1 MEDNKKN
8 FWKGALAGALAMFMV
23 GAAALGIMN
32 VAGVDLGTSQEK
44 VVNAQEEK
52 KLNKLKKLIDE
63 NYLYTDDLKEED
75 LENGLYS
82 GYINAL
88 GDPYS
93 VYYDEEQT
101 KSLQESTSG
110 EYSGIGVV
118 FSQNQETKVIT
129 AVQVYENSPANEAGI
144 QANDILYKVGDK
156 DVSGTDLSDVV
167 QLIRGVENTTVDIT
181 VLRGDD
187 AKEVTMTVT
196 RRKIQVETVKSE
208 MKDDQIG
215 YIRVTEFDSVTYDQ
229 FKSALDSLE
238 EQGMKGL
245 VVDLR
250 ANPGGNL
257 ATVTQMLDLLLP
269 KGTIVSTKDKSD
281 HEEVISSDD
290 EHQFTKPMAVVV
302 DGNSASASEIF
313 AGAIQ
318 DYGLGLIVGTTTY
331 GKGIVQQIFDLGDGC
346 EEMGNKVN
354 DYLVKW
360 RKEETRFQKDNLV
373 FNGYEKPNYL
383 INAKVPRFGSG
394 EAKGIINESV
404 RGKDLYLMVDV
415 CNYSLTYSLSGNTNH
430 MSPDDHF
437 QNLKRVIAAVGG
449 KARRLNVIM
458 PFLYES
464 RQHKRSGRESLDCA
478 LGLQELV
485 RMGVDNIITFDAH
498 DPRVQ
503 NAIPLNGFETIRPT
517 YQFVKG
523 LLKHVPDLQIDA
535 DHMMAISPDE
545 GATGRAIYFA
555 NVLGLD
561 MGMFYKRRDYTTI
574 VDGRNPIVAHEFLGS
589 SVEGKDVIILDDMI
603 SSGDSILDVA
613 RQLKM
618 RKAKRIYAA
627 ATFGLFTNGMEK
639 FDQAYEEGLISG
651 ILTTNLIY
659 QTPELLSRP
668 YYINCDMSKYIAL
681 VIDTLN
687 HDASIS
693 SILDP
698 SERIQN
704 VVEKY
709 KKGEAID

>member
-1 MEDNKKN
+1 MLHRSERILDNIP
-8 FWKGALAGALAMFMV
+8 V
-23 GAAALGIMN
+23 GSLGI
-32 VAGVDLGTSQEK
+32 
-44 VVNAQEEK
+44 
-52 KLNKLKKLIDE
+52 I
-63 NYLYTDDLKEED
+63 
-75 LENGLYS
+75 
-82 GYINAL
+82 
-88 GDPYS
+88 
-93 VYYDEEQT
+93 
-101 KSLQESTSG
+101 
-110 EYSGIGVV
+110 
-118 FSQNQETKVIT
+118 
-129 AVQVYENSPANEAGI
+129 AV
-144 QANDILYKVGDK
+144 
-156 DVSGTDLSDVV
+156 
-167 QLIRGVENTTVDIT
+167 
-181 VLRGDD
+181 
-187 AKEVTMTVT
+187 
-196 RRKIQVETVKSE
+196 
-208 MKDDQIG
+208 
-215 YIRVTEFDSVTYDQ
+215 
-229 FKSALDSLE
+229 
-238 EQGMKGL
+238 
-245 VVDLR
+245 
-250 ANPGGNL
+250 
-257 ATVTQMLDLLLP
+257 
-269 KGTIVSTKDKSD
+269 
-281 HEEVISSDD
+281 
-290 EHQFTKPMAVVV
+290 
-302 DGNSASASEIF
+302 
-313 AGAIQ
+313 
-318 DYGLGLIVGTTTY
+318 
-331 GKGIVQQIFDLGDGC
+331 DGC

-404 RGKDLYLMVDV
+404 RGKDLYLMVD
-415 CNYSLTYSLSGNTNH
+415 
-430 MSPDDHF
+430 HF
-437 QNLKRVIAAVGG
+437 QNLTRVIAAVGV

-698 SERIQN
+698 SERIQH